1 MLDPTHASLLPDPVS
16 LSLEQQVAQMVV
28 IRASG
33 YLFDHQI
40 RYPDW
45 EPPNHTLKSWIA
57 QWGVGGVILVGGS
70 AAELHDRINTMQ
82 SWATF
87 PLLVGAD
94 VEEGVGQ
101 RFSGATHFPPPMALG
116 AIAEKSP
123 QAARHYGQQ
132 MGEMT
137 AKEAVAIGLNWLYAP
152 VVDVNN
158 NAQNPVINV
167 RAFGETPQRVSQLTA
182 AYIEGAKPYPILTT
196 AKHFPGHG
204 DTAVDSHLELPV
216 LPHSAARLGEIELP
230 PFQGAIASGVDSIMS
245 AHLLIPAWDEQYPA
259 TLSAKILTQKL
270 RQELG
275 FTGLIVT
282 DALVMGAIAKH
293 YGSNEAAV
301 LAVQAGADIL
311 LMPQDP
317 PGAIAAVCAAVK
329 AGTIPPENI
338 QASVERIFQAK
349 QKVKKRPD
357 HPQFSQDLATPETR
371 QVVQS
376 ILRDAQ
382 ETGGSLPFNPP
393 GGCNLIVVDD
403 ALDCSVLAKP
413 APAIAIPESQG
424 YQFKLVDRHTPSSP
438 SPGQE
443 PTLLQLFVR
452 GHPFRGSSTLNETAI
467 AWFEAL
473 LKTDNLQAL
482 VIYGS
487 PYILEV
493 LRPQLPHHVPYVFSY
508 GQMPDAQAIALK
520 TLGF

>member
-1 MLDPTHASLLPDPVS
+1 
-16 LSLEQQVAQMVV
+16 
-28 IRASG
+28 
-33 YLFDHQI
+33 
-40 RYPDW
+40 
-45 EPPNHTLKSWIA
+45 
-57 QWGVGGVILVGGS
+57 
-70 AAELHDRINTMQ
+70 
-82 SWATF
+82 
-87 PLLVGAD
+87 
-94 VEEGVGQ
+94 
-101 RFSGATHFPPPMALG
+101 
-116 AIAEKSP
+116 
-123 QAARHYGQQ
+123 
-132 MGEMT
+132 
-137 AKEAVAIGLNWLYAP
+137 VAIGLNWLYAP

-167 RAFGETPQRVSQLTA
+167 RAFGETPERVSQLTS

-216 LPHSAARLGEIELP
+216 LPHSEARLREIELP

-259 TLSAKILTQKL
+259 TLSRKILTQKL

-282 DALVMGAIAKH
+282 DALVMGAITQH

-329 AGTIPPENI
+329 AGKISPESI

-349 QKVKKRPD
+349 QKVKKRFD
-357 HPQFSQDLATPETR
+357 HPQFPQSLGNPETR
-371 QVVQS
+371 QAVQS

-382 ETGGSLPFNPP
+382 ETGGYLPLNPP

-413 APAIAIPESQG
+413 APAITIPASQG

-438 SPGQE
+438 SQGQE

-487 PYILEV
+487 PYILEM
-493 LRPQLPHHVPYVFSY
+493 LRPQLPKDVPYVFSY